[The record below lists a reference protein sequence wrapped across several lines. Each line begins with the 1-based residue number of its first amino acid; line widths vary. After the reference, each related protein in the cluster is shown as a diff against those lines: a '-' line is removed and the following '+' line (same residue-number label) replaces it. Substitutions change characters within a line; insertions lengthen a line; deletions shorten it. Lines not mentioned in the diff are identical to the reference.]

1 MVHIKYS
8 VIIPV
13 YNAQKTLKR
22 CLDSLLQQK
31 REDVEIILI
40 NDGSSDRSWEII
52 QNYKNKFPN
61 IKAVNQLNA
70 GVSAA
75 RNRGLDIS
83 RGNYITF
90 VDSDDY
96 VSQDYFMVMDEA
108 GEREDSDLIVFA
120 KDIVGRKIDERYVY
134 KKLCAAKT
142 IKDKRRELLKSRI
155 ITEPSFKRFKRS
167 IIEQNHIRFIKSMY
181 VGEDFNFCFAYMLTS
196 ESIDIRYNKIYIFDV
211 SNLDSLSRKSRSDLA
226 YQLKW
231 EIQAAVEAVKN
242 SELTDQ
248 EKNDLLVIL
257 DYFMARNIFSCIAE
271 TFKSQMPSF
280 RKNKKKYENMCLIFE
295 VRVCQANMY
304 CSKIH
309 LLLRKLLADK
319 MVFILYIITKAVK
332 GKAFGKY
339 GKKSEIQ

>member
-1 MVHIKYS
+1 MTQIKYS

-13 YNAQKTLKR
+13 YDAQKTLKR

-40 NDGSSDRSWEII
+40 NDGSSDRSEEII
-52 QNYKNKFPN
+52 QNYKKKFQN
-61 IKAVNQLNA
+61 IKAVKQENA

-75 RNRGLDIS
+75 RNRGLDIA
-83 RGNYITF
+83 RGTYITF

-96 VSQDYFMVMDEA
+96 VSQDYFIVMDEA

-120 KDIVGRKIDERYVY
+120 KDIVGRKIDERYIY

-142 IKDKRRELLKSRI
+142 INDKRRELLKSRI

-231 EIQAAVEAVKN
+231 EIQASVVTVKN

-304 CSKIH
+304 CSKVH
-309 LLLRKLLADK
+309 LLLRKLLTDK

-332 GKAFGKY
+332 GKAFRKY
-339 GKKSEIQ
+339 GKKSEIP

>member
-1 MVHIKYS
+1 MTQIKYS

-13 YNAQKTLKR
+13 YDAQKTLKR

-40 NDGSSDRSWEII
+40 NDGSSDRSEEII
-52 QNYKNKFPN
+52 QNYKKKFQN
-61 IKAVNQLNA
+61 IKAVKQENA

-75 RNRGLDIS
+75 RNRGLDIA
-83 RGNYITF
+83 RGTYITF

-96 VSQDYFMVMDEA
+96 VSQDYFIVMDEA

-120 KDIVGRKIDERYVY
+120 KDIVGRKIDERYIY

-142 IKDKRRELLKSRI
+142 INDKRRELLKSRI

-231 EIQAAVEAVKN
+231 EIQASVETVKN

-280 RKNKKKYENMCLIFE
+280 RKNKK
-295 VRVCQANMY
+295 V
-304 CSKIH
+304 
-309 LLLRKLLADK
+309 
-319 MVFILYIITKAVK
+319 
-332 GKAFGKY
+332 
-339 GKKSEIQ
+339 

>member
-1 MVHIKYS
+1 MTQIKYS

-13 YNAQKTLKR
+13 YDAQKTLKR

-40 NDGSSDRSWEII
+40 NDGSSDRSEEII
-52 QNYKNKFPN
+52 QNYKKKFQN
-61 IKAVNQLNA
+61 IKAVKQENA

-75 RNRGLDIS
+75 RNRGLDIA
-83 RGNYITF
+83 RGTYITF

-96 VSQDYFMVMDEA
+96 VSQDYFIVMDEA

-120 KDIVGRKIDERYVY
+120 KDIVGRKIDERYIY

-142 IKDKRRELLKSRI
+142 INDKRRELLKSRI

-231 EIQAAVEAVKN
+231 EIQASVETVKN

-304 CSKIH
+304 CSKVH
-309 LLLRKLLADK
+309 LLLRKLLTDK

-332 GKAFGKY
+332 GKAFRKY
-339 GKKSEIQ
+339 GKKSEIP